1 MIPRYSPKDVAAIW
15 TDEHKY
21 DLWLRVELSMMRALE
36 KDGQIPA
43 GTADTV
49 EAKVKVDPAAIAEL
63 EREIRHDVLA
73 FVTHLERQCGPEGKW
88 IHYGL
93 TSSDVTCT
101 ATALQL
107 VESWQLIQPR
117 MEALVDA
124 LTAQAVKHHDTLM
137 VGRTH
142 GVHAEPTTF
151 GHVLANHL
159 EEIARR
165 NARVIGAFSQSAAG
179 KASGAVGVR
188 PFFSEDV
195 ELDHLNTL
203 GLRMER
209 FASQVVTRDRH
220 AELISALA
228 LLATSVER
236 LAVNVRHL
244 HRTEVGE
251 AMEAFGGSQR
261 GSSAMPHKQNPITCE
276 NICGLARLL
285 RSYVSAAMEDMVL
298 WHERDISHSSVERII
313 LPDAMCL
320 IAQLLDSA
328 KSVVDGLRVDPER
341 MLKNIGSNGGSCLSG
356 HVLLFLIRKGLSRE
370 QAYLALRRASSV
382 AKTLPRG
389 PGLPFLTALMGEQ
402 DVQAVT
408 TEFELAEVI
417 SYKPSVQSASESV
430 IRAYGP
436 PKTSN

>member
-1 MIPRYSPKDVAAIW
+1 MIPRYSPNDVAAVW

-21 DLWLRVELSMMRALE
+21 DLWLRVELTMMKALE
-36 KDGQIPA
+36 KA
-43 GTADTV
+43 GHVPTGSAATV
-49 EAKVKVDPAAIAEL
+49 ERTVRVDPAAVAEL
-63 EREIRHDVLA
+63 EREIKHDVLA
-73 FVTHLERQCGPEGKW
+73 FVTHLERQCDPHYGKW

-101 ATALQL
+101 ATAIQL
-107 VESWQLIQPR
+107 VESWNLIQPR
-117 MEALVDA
+117 MLALA
-124 LTAQAVKHHDTLM
+124 ESMTEQARKYHDTVM
-137 VGRTH
+137 IGRTH

-151 GHVLANHL
+151 GHVLSNHV

-165 NARVIGAFSQSAAG
+165 TSRVVGAFGQVAVG

-188 PFFSEDV
+188 PFFSEEV
-195 ELDHLNTL
+195 ELEHLGAL
-203 GLRMER
+203 GLRPER

-236 LAVNVRHL
+236 FAVNVRHL

-251 AMEAFGGSQR
+251 AMEAFGGAQR

-285 RSYVSAAMEDMVL
+285 RSYVGAAMEDMIL
-298 WHERDISHSSVERII
+298 WHERDISHSSVERVI

-328 KSVVDGLRVDPER
+328 KSVVENLRVDPER
-341 MLKNIGSNGGSCLSG
+341 MIKNIDASGATCLSG

-370 QAYLALRRASSV
+370 KAYLAVRRASSV
-382 AKTLPRG
+382 ARG
-389 PGLPFLTALMGEQ
+389 LKNTTTPFRQALLGEP
-402 DVQAVT
+402 DVTKVT
-408 TEFELAEVI
+408 NEMELAEVI
-417 SYKPSVQSASESV
+417 SYGPSVKAASESV
-430 IRAYGP
+430 MRAYGKP
-436 PKTSN
+436 